1 MFHVVISPSKTQDFK
16 PSSLPG
22 GYSPVLFKQMSN
34 YLVSQ
39 LKQLSA
45 NKLEDLMGISPK
57 LALLNYNRFQKYQM
71 NIDAADEKKPAVFA
85 YTGDT
90 YKGLNIKTFNAG
102 DFEYAQ
108 HHLSII
114 SGLYGVLRPLD
125 LIQPYRLEMSTK
137 RFLDINLYAF
147 WSEAI
152 TEYFNQHPDGCM
164 INLASQEYST
174 VINRSI
180 LKKKLID
187 VIFYQRRNGGLK
199 TIGLLAKKARGCMAA
214 FIIKHRI
221 ASLNELIRFSEDG
234 YIFQPDQSTAD
245 TLIFIQEVNL

>member
-1 MFHVVISPSKTQDFK
+1 
-16 PSSLPG
+16 
-22 GYSPVLFKQMSN
+22 
-34 YLVSQ
+34 
-39 LKQLSA
+39 
-45 NKLEDLMGISPK
+45 
-57 LALLNYNRFQKYQM
+57 M
-71 NIDAADEKKPAVFA
+71 NIDAADEKNPAVFA

-90 YKGLNIKTFNAG
+90 YQGLNVKTFSEE
-102 DFEYAQ
+102 DLEYAQ

-137 RFLDINLYAF
+137 RFMDINLYAF
-147 WSEAI
+147 WSGAI
-152 TEYFNQHPDGCM
+152 TEYFNQHADGCV

-221 ASLNELIRFSEDG
+221 TSLNELIRFSEDG
-234 YIFQPDQSTAD
+234 YIFQPDQSTPNIL
-245 TLIFIQEVNL
+245 TFIQEN